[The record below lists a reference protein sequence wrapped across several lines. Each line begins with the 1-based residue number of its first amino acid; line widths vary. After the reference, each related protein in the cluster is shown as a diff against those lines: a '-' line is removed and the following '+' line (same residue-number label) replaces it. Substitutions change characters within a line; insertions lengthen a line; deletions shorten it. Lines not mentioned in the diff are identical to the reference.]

1 MNRSDFLITVCLV
14 IVIGAL
20 SAPKVLSLAN
30 PIRDLRN
37 VAVSCG
43 STADPEVIQPT
54 GSASSMCIQ
63 NSSATCVRIGGSAV
77 TTATGLSIGS
87 GCPGGQVFCAD
98 MTRAWCEAESSSVDV
113 QVIYGSN

>member
-1 MNRSDFLITVCLV
+1 MSRSDFLVTVCVV

-30 PIRDLRN
+30 PIRDLKN

-43 STADPEVIQPT
+43 STGDPEIIAPT
-54 GSASSMCIQ
+54 GTPASMCIQ
-63 NSSATCVRIGGSAV
+63 NSSATCVRIGGNGV
-77 TTATGLSIGS
+77 TTATGLSIGD
-87 GCPGGQVFCAD
+87 GCPAGKVFCAD
-98 MTRAWCEAESSSVDV
+98 MTRAWCEAESSTVDV

>member
-1 MNRSDFLITVCLV
+1 MKTNALILAIAAVMLAAV
-14 IVIGAL
+14 A
-20 SAPKVLSLAN
+20 APRVVALAN

-43 STADPEVIQPT
+43 STGDPEIIQPT

-77 TTATGLSIGS
+77 TTATGLSIGDA
-87 GCPGGQVFCAD
+87 CPGGKVFCAD
-98 MTRAWCEAESSSVDV
+98 MTRAWCEAESSTIEV

>member
-1 MNRSDFLITVCLV
+1 MSRN
-14 IVIGAL
+14 IVIFIAAAAVLAVL
-20 SAPKVLSLAN
+20 SAPRVVALAN

-37 VAVSCG
+37 VEVSCG
-43 STADPEVIQPT
+43 STSDPEIIQPT

-77 TTATGLSIGS
+77 TTATGLSIGD
-87 GCPGGQVFCAD
+87 GCPGGKVFCAD
-98 MTRAWCEAESSSVDV
+98 MTRAWCEAESSTIAV

>member
-1 MNRSDFLITVCLV
+1 MNRNVV
-14 IVIGAL
+14 IVVIAAAVLAAL
-20 SAPKVLSLAN
+20 SAPRVVALAN

-37 VAVSCG
+37 VAVECG
-43 STADPEVIQPT
+43 STGDPEIISPA

-77 TTATGLSIGS
+77 TTATGLSIGDA
-87 GCPGGQVFCAD
+87 CPGGKVFCAD
-98 MTRAWCEAESSSVDV
+98 MTRAWCEAESSTITV